1 MCRNLC
7 CSTECHKYE
16 EGYALEK
23 QKATTATV
31 SCTQYGLNWSKME
44 WQTRRKQNAKVII
57 ESRESSAYSYINIPH
72 ADKMHAGRRADEEE
86 EVGAVHCSFF
96 YVPHKVL
103 YFMHI
108 AKWERQNKI
117 LCTINECVVSMSVLA
132 KEKLC
137 SSAIFRLKIF
147 INTKCIYNELVCLCL
162 YAKLQHRARCL
173 PRRE

>member
-72 ADKMHAGRRADEEE
+72 ADKMHAWRRADEEE
-86 EVGAVHCSFF
+86 EVGAVHCSFLCVTQGVVF
-96 YVPHKVL
+96 HAHCKVRETEQNTMHNKWMCRVDVSISQRKTL
-103 YFMHI
+103 LVCYFPAQNIYKYKMHI
-108 AKWERQNKI
+108 QRAG
-117 LCTINECVVSMSVLA
+117 L
-132 KEKLC
+132 
-137 SSAIFRLKIF
+137 
-147 INTKCIYNELVCLCL
+147 LVFVC
-162 YAKLQHRARCL
+162 
-173 PRRE
+173 